1 MNKLLIPVTFMLIQ
15 FAYNEICHPIRTRYL
30 FGAEFRIYFFLRVRV
45 QTHAQKIYVCKTWCE
60 IGPNK
65 IKLQVKSKSIDH
77 IYY

>member
-15 FAYNEICHPIRTRYL
+15 FAYNEICHPIRTKYL
-30 FGAEFRIYFFLRVRV
+30 FGAVFLRVRV